1 MSSTDCLDTAAI
13 IAIQGSVIFS
23 RVDLVFQ
30 VCRRR
35 HVIVFLL
42 TATLALQLGLAR
54 LAAQPT
60 PAPDPLVGIWDGT
73 YVCYQGETA
82 VSVAL
87 AKPDATGATRGTFTF
102 GSLPGQTNARAGSY
116 NITGAY
122 DRATQD
128 FIAVPAGW
136 IDQPEN
142 YVQVGFTAAL
152 GASGQTLTGRV
163 DFQSCSTIVLHKRAV
178 S

>member
-1 MSSTDCLDTAAI
+1 MSRRQRLRSPAI
-13 IAIQGSVIFS
+13 SP
-23 RVDLVFQ
+23 LV
-30 VCRRR
+30 V
-35 HVIVFLL
+35 
-42 TATLALQLGLAR
+42 ALAVGLQLSPVSAQSG
-54 LAAQPT
+54 AAPES
-60 PAPDPLVGIWDGT
+60 LEGFWDGT
-73 YVCYQGETA
+73 YACYQGETA
-82 VSVAL
+82 VSAAL
-87 AKPDATGATRGTFTF
+87 SKPDAAGATRGTFTF

-122 DRATQD
+122 DSTTQD
-128 FIAVPAGW
+128 FIALPAGW